1 MKEWDKVFRRAQGKQ
16 GPTLC
21 ETGSWRQCLRRHEA
35 PVHIVYWQP
44 VVQKAHVE
52 KFLLLQLPWLQK
64 VLPSFPY
71 IFSFTEM
78 KKLLSVE
85 KTDANCTFKAG
96 VRCFFRHAARIVKL
110 ILASTDANK
119 HLIQFQKQS
128 HPSIGDSILL
138 KIRCWIQIQIA
149 QNFYCPD

>member
-1 MKEWDKVFRRAQGKQ
+1 MFRRAQGKQ
-16 GPTLC
+16 GLTLC
-21 ETGSWRQCLRRHEA
+21 ETGSGRQCLRRHKA

-52 KFLLLQLPWLQK
+52 KFLLLQLLWLQK
-64 VLPSFPY
+64 VLPSFLY
-71 IFSFTEM
+71 IFSFMGM
-78 KKLLSVE
+78 KKLLSVG

-96 VRCFFRHAARIVKL
+96 VRCFFRHAGWIAKL

-128 HPSIGDSILL
+128 HASISDSILL

-149 QNFYCPD
+149 QNLDCPD